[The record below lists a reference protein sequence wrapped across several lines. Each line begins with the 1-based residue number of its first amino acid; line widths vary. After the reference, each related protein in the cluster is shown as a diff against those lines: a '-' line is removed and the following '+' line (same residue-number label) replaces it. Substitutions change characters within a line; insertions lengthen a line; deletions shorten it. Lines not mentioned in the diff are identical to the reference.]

1 MKTKHYVFALLLF
14 AVPAVLVS
22 CDDDDNNFNFVT
34 EAVHNAF
41 QNLYPQV
48 EPYEWEIEGPY
59 IKAEFYQ
66 ASKHYDAWFTPE
78 GQWVRTETDHVG
90 PLPEPVA
97 TCLATNY
104 ADYHVDDVDWIETP
118 TGNFYEV
125 DLEKAGTP
133 DLIVKITPDGTVV
146 E

>member
-66 ASKHYDAWFTPE
+66 ASKHYDAW
-78 GQWVRTETDHVG
+78 
-90 PLPEPVA
+90 
-97 TCLATNY
+97 
-104 ADYHVDDVDWIETP
+104 
-118 TGNFYEV
+118 
-125 DLEKAGTP
+125 
-133 DLIVKITPDGTVV
+133 
-146 E
+146 